1 MGISWPFAVRWAVTV
16 CVMLLVGLGG
26 LPVEVWAGQ
35 ADAAAKIRVLI
46 VDGYSNHDWRRNTEM
61 LRGILETTGL
71 FDVSVSTAPN
81 KPQDSGWDQWRPAFA
96 DYDVVI
102 QTCNDLPGGA
112 NGSTPGPAWPR
123 EVQEAFERYVADG
136 GGVLIYHA
144 GNNAFANWKAY
155 NEIIGLGW
163 RKADFGRAIS
173 LSEEGDIQIIEPGDG
188 GGTGHGPRIDTVV
201 RRRGEHPI
209 HAGFPDRWRCADLEV
224 YYYARGP
231 ARNLEVLSYAWDPKT
246 KRYWPIE
253 WTVRYG
259 QGRVY
264 NSTYGHVWQ
273 DQVDPSNIKDPAFLT
288 ILPRALQWLAGREV
302 TFSIRDDFPMTKDG

>member
-1 MGISWPFAVRWAVTV
+1 M
-16 CVMLLVGLGG
+16 
-26 LPVEVWAGQ
+26 
-35 ADAAAKIRVLI
+35 IR
-46 VDGYSNHDWRRNTEM
+46 D
-61 LRGILETTGL
+61 ILEATKR

-81 KPQDSGWDQWRPAFA
+81 KPEDTGWDQWRPAFA
-96 DYDVVI
+96 DYAVVI

-112 NGSTPGPAWPR
+112 NGNTPGPAWPR
-123 EVQEAFERYVADG
+123 DVQEAFARYVADG

-144 GNNAFANWKAY
+144 GNNAFADWPAY

-173 LSEEGDIQIIEPGDG
+173 LSKEGDIHIHEPGDG
-188 GGTGHGPRIDTVV
+188 GGTGHGPRIDARVT
-201 RRRGEHPI
+201 RRGDHPI
-209 HAGFPDRWRCADLEV
+209 HAGLPRSWQCAELEV

-231 ARNLEVLSYAWDPKT
+231 ARNLEVLSYALDPKT
-246 KRYWPIE
+246 RRYWPIE

-259 QGRVY
+259 RGRVY

-273 DQVDPSNIKDPAFLT
+273 NQADPPNMKDPVFLT

-302 TFSIRDDFPMTKDG
+302 TFPIRDDFPTARAD